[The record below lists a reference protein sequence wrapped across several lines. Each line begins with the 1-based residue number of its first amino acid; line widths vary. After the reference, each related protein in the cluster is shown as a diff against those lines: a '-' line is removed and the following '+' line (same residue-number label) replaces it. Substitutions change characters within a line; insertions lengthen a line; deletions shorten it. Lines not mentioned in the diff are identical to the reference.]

1 MEKEQGDILDMFEVK
16 NGPIFEK
23 ESITNLWHNK
33 HQHHCPSN

>member
-1 MEKEQGDILDMFEVK
+1 MEKEQGDILDMFKVK

-23 ESITNLWHNK
+23 EPMNLWHNK